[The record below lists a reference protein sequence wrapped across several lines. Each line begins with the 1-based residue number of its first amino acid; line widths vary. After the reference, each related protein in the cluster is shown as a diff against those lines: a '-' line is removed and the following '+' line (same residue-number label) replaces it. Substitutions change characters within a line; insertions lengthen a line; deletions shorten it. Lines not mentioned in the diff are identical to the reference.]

1 MQHGYIKVINDV
13 SAILTFVCFMLD
25 FIVSGAIAWFDTF
38 TKTDGQLQPLKLLPW
53 EESVIFELPPNSD
66 DLVTETLVEAYL
78 QNLTARNLSAGQGI
92 WVQSD
97 WNILAS
103 NRGKI
108 PLPTASL
115 TKIATTLAALSKWG
129 VQHQFTTDIYVTGEL
144 ENGIIMG
151 DLIVRGTGDPL
162 FVWEEAIALGNALN
176 QLGIEEIRGDIL
188 VSDRFY
194 MNYEARPLA
203 AGELFKQA
211 LDRQLWSSETTRQY
225 LQMPAGPKQPEIAI
239 AGRVRAV
246 NFPTNARLLIRHRS
260 LPLAEILRQMN
271 IYSNNSMA
279 QMLADL
285 VGGADRVA
293 RISAEIAD
301 FPTSEIELIN
311 GSGLGEE
318 NRISPRAVC
327 KMLMAIDRL
336 LQSHSFSAA
345 DLFPTAGRDLVGTVQ
360 DRGLPTGTTIKTGT
374 LNRVSALAGV
384 IPTSDRG
391 NVYFSIINY
400 GSQIEYFRQQ
410 QDRLL
415 NELVQTWQLIPNN
428 FNLAEEKD
436 WYLGDPKRN
445 RINTLN

>member
-1 MQHGYIKVINDV
+1 
-13 SAILTFVCFMLD
+13 MLD
-25 FIVSGAIAWFDTF
+25 IIVSGAIAWLNTF
-38 TKTDGQLQPLKLLPW
+38 KETDNQPQPLKLFPW
-53 EESVIFELPPNSD
+53 EESAIFDLPSSSG
-66 DLVTETLVEAYL
+66 DLVTETLVKAYL
-78 QNLTARNLSAGQGI
+78 QNLTVQNLSAERQGI

-103 NRGKI
+103 NRGEI
-108 PLPTASL
+108 PLRAASL

-129 VQHQFTTDIYVTGEL
+129 GQHQFTTDIYVTGDL
-144 ENGIIMG
+144 ENGVITG
-151 DLIVRGTGDPL
+151 DLIIKGTGDPL

-176 QLGIEEIRGDIL
+176 QLGIKEIRGNIL

-194 MNYEARPLA
+194 MNYEDRSLA
-203 AGELFKQA
+203 AGELLKQA
-211 LDRQLWSSETTRQY
+211 LDRQLWSSEVTRQY
-225 LQMPAGPKQPEIAI
+225 LQMPAGTKQPEVAI
-239 AGRVRAV
+239 ARPVKAI
-246 NFPTNARLLIRHRS
+246 NLLPADARLLIRHRS

-293 RISAEIAD
+293 KISAEIAG
-301 FPTSEIELIN
+301 FPTAEIELIN

-327 KMLMAIDRL
+327 QMLMAIDRL

-345 DLFPTAGRDLVGTVQ
+345 DLFPTAGRDFVGTVR

-374 LNRVSALAGV
+374 LDRVSALAGV

-400 GSQIEYFRQQ
+400 GGQIEYFRQQ
-410 QDRLL
+410 QDKLL

-428 FNLAEEKD
+428 FNLAREKS

-445 RINTLN
+445 HLNTIN